1 MIVMAYY
8 AFRLIITGEA
18 RYAWLHGIAWRKT
31 DCLEEGTMVERII
44 SRPHW
49 LHGFFFAFRLQNDGV
64 FLVKYLPMR
73 CLSYSPINKL
83 SNVVFLLL
91 KVTMCCF
98 ILAM

>member
-49 LHGFFFAFRLQNDGV
+49 LHVFFFAFRLQNDGV
-64 FLVKYLPMR
+64 FLCEISYNAMPIIFTHQQTIQR
-73 CLSYSPINKL
+73 CFF
-83 SNVVFLLL
+83 V
-91 KVTMCCF
+91 
-98 ILAM
+98 A